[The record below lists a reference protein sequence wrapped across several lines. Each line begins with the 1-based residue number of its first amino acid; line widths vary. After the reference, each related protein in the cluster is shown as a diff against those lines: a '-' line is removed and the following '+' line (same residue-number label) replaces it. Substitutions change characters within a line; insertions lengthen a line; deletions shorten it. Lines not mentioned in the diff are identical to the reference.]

1 MWGCLKKV
9 NALFCS
15 WIMLVMLAGDCIRLP
30 EGRMESK
37 SCRLNTLKV
46 GGFIF
51 IGFGKG
57 GVNM

>member
-1 MWGCLKKV
+1 
-9 NALFCS
+9 
-15 WIMLVMLAGDCIRLP
+15 MLAGDCIRLP